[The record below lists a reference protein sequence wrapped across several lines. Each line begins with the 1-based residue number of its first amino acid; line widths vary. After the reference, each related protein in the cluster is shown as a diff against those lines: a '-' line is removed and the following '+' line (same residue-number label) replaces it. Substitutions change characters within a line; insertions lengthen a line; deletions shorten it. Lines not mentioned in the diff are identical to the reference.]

1 MPSWDAAGIRLY
13 VLDTECQYST
23 KRSMTRL
30 GRLLR
35 TQASALP
42 RNREPMPSCEH
53 LPHGEDGTIGTPS
66 VALFHGIVKSEL

>member
-1 MPSWDAAGIRLY
+1 MPSWDATGIRLY

-30 GRLLR
+30 GSSLR

-42 RNREPMPSCEH
+42 RNREPTLSCEH
-53 LPHGEDGTIGTPS
+53 LPHVGDGTVDT
-66 VALFHGIVKSEL
+66 VHLQDCFTAM